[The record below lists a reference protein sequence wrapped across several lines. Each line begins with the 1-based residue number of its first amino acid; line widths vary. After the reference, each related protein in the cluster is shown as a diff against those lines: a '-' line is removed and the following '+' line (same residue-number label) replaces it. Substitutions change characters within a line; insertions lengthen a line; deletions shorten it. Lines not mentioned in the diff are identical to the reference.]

1 MKDEYLINERTL
13 WYLVGGIVFLAVAN
27 VIDLL
32 AGQPF
37 WGITRFIYL
46 GFDNNVPAWYS
57 SILLAV
63 AGLLCYE
70 CSVQA
75 KKLNLPAVSGGL
87 PFLLFAALLVFM
99 SCDEV
104 ASFHEHIGGYV
115 AKFAGI
121 SSMDFAKHASWVWI
135 GGPFII
141 VVFAGFL
148 FFLKRALSLVSNSML
163 YLTLGIS
170 LIILGGIVLESTIN
184 FLNHEELQWVWESE
198 LVLEESLEM
207 IGTVVIAYSLLLWR
221 DGVTKNFST
230 QNYA

>member
-1 MKDEYLINERTL
+1 MKEEHLINERTL

-57 SILLAV
+57 SLLLAI

-70 CSVQA
+70 CSVHA
-75 KKLNLPAVSGGL
+75 KKLNLPAVSGSL

-115 AKFAGI
+115 AKYLGI
-121 SSMDFAKHASWVWI
+121 ASKDFAKHASWVWI
-135 GGPFII
+135 GGPFIMVI
-141 VVFAGFL
+141 FFGFL
-148 FFLKRALSLVSNSML
+148 FFLKRALSLVSRSMQ

-170 LIILGGIVLESTIN
+170 LIILGGIVLEATIN
-184 FLNHEELQWVWESE
+184 FLNHEELQWVWETE

-221 DGVTKNFST
+221 DGVSKDLAVKS
-230 QNYA
+230 YA